1 MFTAAQL
8 ANTGSVNLVNLSS
21 KATTYTNP
29 SKQSDSLERLNNNTG
44 KLNYLH
50 INKLK
55 TETIPFLTSQHFK
68 EFSQTLYHSLFCFAL
83 GYRLY
88 MHTSARYIL
97 LLISQPY
104 RPRQQSAPYWLQVTI
119 MSQNQLATRLTGK
132 LINLKLIF
140 SGWELTHRLT
150 NNCIH
155 SLYELQQNSATYPRQ
170 VALNYKNERPT
181 LVRMYVRYLSVILR

>member
-1 MFTAAQL
+1 MLTIITN
-8 ANTGSVNLVNLSS
+8 ANPNLLSRHHNTS
-21 KATTYTNP
+21 RNNHNSHPDFCSTVTNTP
-29 SKQSDSLERLNNNTG
+29 Q
-44 KLNYLH
+44 
-50 INKLK
+50 
-55 TETIPFLTSQHFK
+55 
-68 EFSQTLYHSLFCFAL
+68 
-83 GYRLY
+83 
-88 MHTSARYIL
+88 TSARYIL
-97 LLISQPY
+97 LSISQPY

-181 LVRMYVRYLSVILR
+181 LVNNMFFACMYDTFLSFFVEITTPFKLHATNHEE